1 MCCCSICDCCCCCV
15 VSLSLA
21 SLSQKPHNRLAM
33 TVDSHTNTD
42 THARVYPLINTHALI
57 SACLHLHWG
66 TTENEAYEM
75 LFIHITNEKTEEI
88 TSYTFC
94 CCSSCCCCDSTLV
107 CYASSGS
114 LHLVCVDLVLHGT
127 RNTRMEHWHNTA
139 YTSYSRWWLTQNHF

>member
-1 MCCCSICDCCCCCV
+1 MCCCSICDCCCV

-33 TVDSHTNTD
+33 TVDSHTH
-42 THARVYPLINTHALI
+42 THARVYTLINTHALI

-88 TSYTFC
+88 TSYTL
-94 CCSSCCCCDSTLV
+94 CCSHCCCCCCVFTLV

-114 LHLVCVDLVLHGT
+114 LHLLCVDLVLHGT
-127 RNTRMEHWHNTA
+127 RNTRMKHWHNTA
-139 YTSYSRWWLTQNHF
+139 YTSYSHTKSFLIY